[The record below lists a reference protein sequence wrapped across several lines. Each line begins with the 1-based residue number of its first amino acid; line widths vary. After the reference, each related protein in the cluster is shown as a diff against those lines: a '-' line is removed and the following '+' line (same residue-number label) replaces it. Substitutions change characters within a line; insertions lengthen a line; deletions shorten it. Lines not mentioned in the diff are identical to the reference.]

1 MVKLVSEKNDREVRL
16 ELDDEHGNESG
27 IVVDSF
33 ADKQEWDLYKKM
45 EVEHERV
52 VNKHTP
58 EQEAN
63 PALILFM
70 TGAPRRASSLSL
82 AHIVYEYVVH
92 HSVNSV
98 RSISQAGLLL
108 LERDPRDGELY
119 SEQRPLYAVV
129 SYFV

>member
-1 MVKLVSEKNDREVRL
+1 MVDHARVDTQRLMVKLVSEKNVREVRL
-16 ELDDEHGNESG
+16 ELDDEKGNESG

-63 PALILFM
+63 PALILYM
-70 TGAPRRASSLSL
+70 TGVPM
-82 AHIVYEYVVH
+82 
-92 HSVNSV
+92 
-98 RSISQAGLLL
+98 
-108 LERDPRDGELY
+108 
-119 SEQRPLYAVV
+119 
-129 SYFV
+129 